1 MFVGTGT
8 ARKPL
13 ERGASRVLR
22 TDGMPIKRIARA
34 LGVSPSSVHAW
45 TRDIALT
52 AEQREHNL
60 RGPRG
65 PVNPDVIAAR
75 AAAWQLR
82 NREKRKAYQKEGR
95 ERARSSDPLYLAG
108 CMLYWAEGSKSR
120 NDVRLTNSDPDLVK
134 LFCRFLTESLS
145 VPTAGIT
152 LRLNVYLNN
161 GLAIEEIEAYWLEL
175 LDLDRGCLRK
185 HSIDSMPTSSSGQ
198 RTNRLP
204 YGVCTVSVYS
214 TRIVQHIF
222 GAIQEY
228 AGFEQPRWLD

>member
-45 TRDIALT
+45 TRDIELT
-52 AEQREHNL
+52 AEQRERNL
-60 RGPRG
+60 YGPRG
-65 PVNPDVIAAR
+65 PANPEAMAAR
-75 AAAWQLR
+75 VAAWKLR
-82 NREKRKAYQKEGR
+82 NREKRQGYQDEGR
-95 ERARSSDPLYLAG
+95 TRSRSGDPLHLAG

-120 NDVRLTNSDPDLVK
+120 NAAKLANSDPDLLR
-134 LFCRFLTESLS
+134 LFCRFLTESLAVS
-145 VPTAGIT
+145 PANIT
-152 LRLNVYLNN
+152 VRLNVYLNN
-161 GLAIEEIEAYWLEL
+161 GLAIEEVETYWLEL
-175 LDLDRGCLRK
+175 LGLGRACLRK
-185 HSIDSMPTSSSGQ
+185 HSIDVKPTSSSGQ
-198 RTNRLP
+198 RTNKLP
-204 YGVCTVSVYS
+204 YGVCTVIVHS